1 VSRYGA
7 DVERLAIQLARMAAD
22 PAGVAAAADA
32 VAANQARLA
41 VRRWCR
47 SVLDDVAPG
56 QQTEV
61 AGQPGLADLARRPI
75 GVLQVLLGHDPEPF
89 EPRQPSSSPAS
100 EVANEQWQGLAR
112 AVEVAA
118 HEWSSSDRASRPTGE
133 RAWAAVAD
141 VAAVAEAAALLDRDL
156 AASHPGARGPGIRDR
171 WEIAVA
177 AEQVRQLAV
186 SGPLLSPPPLRP
198 APHRLKPVRVRG
210 IDTVPPALA
219 NLAMLVAGARGLR
232 PDTLGA
238 LAATHAR
245 TLHTLAG
252 ALAATGPQS
261 QRAVRKQLA
270 ATLHNHADM
279 LVNVQVAGRRLES
292 LDVDDPRP
300 VLQMQEIRTRL
311 RQLGVSGTAGT
322 AFRNEQPS
330 LLASLR
336 AALEFGPA
344 VAASAHAHI
353 QSGKWLQP
361 GSSTQL
367 GWVPVT
373 PDAPIAEA
381 GMLVQGQART
391 LAMRLPQRR
400 PTRSRYR
407 SPHELLPPQPLRPD
421 RQRGP
426 NLDAAHPP
434 TLGDILGGP

>member
-22 PAGVAAAADA
+22 PTGVAAATDA
-32 VAANQARLA
+32 VAVNQARLA

-47 SVLDDVAPG
+47 SVLNDIAPG
-56 QQTEV
+56 QQNEE

-89 EPRQPSSSPAS
+89 EPRQRPSSPAG
-100 EVANEQWQGLAR
+100 EAANEQWRGLAR

-156 AASHPGARGPGIRDR
+156 AASHPGTRGPDIRDR

-186 SGPLLSPPPLRP
+186 SGPLLVPPPLRP

-219 NLAMLVAGARGLR
+219 NLAMLVAGARSLR

-311 RQLGVSGTAGT
+311 RQLGVSGTA
-322 AFRNEQPS
+322 FRNEQAS

-344 VAASAHAHI
+344 VAASAHAQI
-353 QSGKWLQP
+353 QSGHWLQP
-361 GSSTQL
+361 GTSTQL
-367 GWVPVT
+367 GWAPVT

-381 GMLVQGQART
+381 AMLVQGQARM
-391 LAMRLPQRR
+391 LARRLPQPR
-400 PTRSRYR
+400 PTRARHR
-407 SPHELLPPQPLRPD
+407 SPHELLPPQLLRAD
-421 RQRGP
+421 HQRRP
-426 NLDAAHPP
+426 SLDAAHGPA
-434 TLGDILGGP
+434 LGDVAGGT